1 MFKSL
6 IVATAVGI
14 LGFTSPSA
22 APAAAPKALDSCELP
37 QVVVH
42 RGGAEDTGYT
52 ENTLN
57 AYKIAYKYGLQLWE
71 TDIRWDA
78 ANKPVLMHDAT
89 INRTTNGTG
98 DVTDTTWST
107 STVKMDDGTN
117 LKDQGLAQL
126 LTVAGGYG
134 ARLLIEPKVLPSA
147 AQAANVVALI
157 DAAGMRDR
165 VIINSFEVTHLAPF
179 KAIAPDLEYSLVS
192 SQPLPAATVKA
203 VGDTY
208 NVGITNLTQAQID
221 SYHALGIEVYA
232 WTVDTPAEWAPK
244 RTWGID
250 RYVSNKPITYRA
262 WRDWVCTGE
271 VW

>member
-1 MFKSL
+1 MFKSI
-6 IVATAVGI
+6 IVAAAVG
-14 LGFTSPSA
+14 LVGYAAPSA
-22 APAAAPKALDSCELP
+22 APAAAPSDSCELP
-37 QVVVH
+37 LVVVH

-57 AYKIAYKYGLQLWE
+57 AYKTAHKYGLDLWE
-71 TDIRWDA
+71 ADIRWDH

-89 INRTTNGTG
+89 VTRTTTGTG
-98 DVTDTTWST
+98 DVTDITWST
-107 STVKMDDGTN
+107 STIKMNDGSN

-126 LTVAGGYG
+126 LAVAEANG
-134 ARLLIEPKVLPSA
+134 ATLLVEPKVLPSA
-147 AQAANVVALI
+147 AQAANVMDLI

-179 KAIAPDLEYSLVS
+179 KVVAPDIKYSLVS
-192 SQPLPAATVKA
+192 TNPLPAATVKA
-203 VGDTY
+203 VGDYY

-221 SYHALGIEVYA
+221 SYHALGIQVYA

-250 RYVSNKPITYRA
+250 KYVSNKPVTYRA